1 MSEQA
6 KEFIRA
12 AEKKAFNKEH
22 RKIIQFNISKYDAA
36 VPKGKLQYANLELAK
51 QRTAHLKH
59 KAIENLDKMLI
70 EFEHNFVRKGG
81 KVIWAQDEEEAIYQI
96 LTIVKKHNAKKVVK
110 SKSMIT
116 EEIELNHFLEIENIE
131 SLETDLGEYIVQL
144 AGEKP
149 YHIITPVMHKSKE
162 IIAEL
167 FNEKFGLSKNST
179 PQEITAFVRKLLRD
193 KFVTADIGITGGNF
207 LVADIGAVALTEN
220 EGNAL
225 MSVSFPKVHI
235 AIVGIEKIIPSIK
248 DLDLIWPIL
257 STHGTGQKITVYNS
271 LITGPKQENEIDGPE
286 EMYVVLLDNN
296 RTNLLK
302 QEKQRRAMTCIRCG
316 ACLNGCPVYRN
327 IGGHNYSTTY
337 SGPIGSVITPHL
349 KGIKEFKHLSFASSL
364 CGKCTEVC
372 PSKINLHELLLHNRN
387 YAVKNGYV
395 AKTEKVTMFLWKKV
409 MLNRWMID
417 FANAKTKN
425 RMLNIVFKKPWG
437 RRRALPEVQKK
448 SFRQLWIDKKEKP
461 KNIL

>member
-1 MSEQA
+1 MSEQS
-6 KEFIRA
+6 KLFIKT
-12 AEKKAFNKEH
+12 AEKKAFDKQH
-22 RKIIQFNISKYDAA
+22 RKIIQFNISRYDAA
-36 VPKGKLQYANLELAK
+36 VPKGKLQYVNLELAK

-59 KAIENLDKMLI
+59 KAIENLDQMLI
-70 EFEHNFVRKGG
+70 EFERKFVSKGG
-81 KVIWAQDEEEAIYQI
+81 KLIWAQDEEEAISQI
-96 LTIVKKHNAKKVVK
+96 ISIVHKHHASKVVK

-116 EEIELNHFLEIENIE
+116 EEIELNYFLEKEQVE

-167 FNEKFGLSKNST
+167 FHEKFGLPREST
-179 PQEITAFVRKLLRD
+179 PQEITAFVRKLLRE

-207 LVADIGAVALTEN
+207 IVADIGAIALTEN

-248 DLDLIWPIL
+248 DLDILWPLL
-257 STHGTGQKITVYNS
+257 STHGTGQKITVYNT

-316 ACLNGCPVYRN
+316 ACLNGCPIYRN
-327 IGGHNYSTTY
+327 IGGHTYSTTY

-349 KGIKEFKHLSFASSL
+349 RGVKEFKHLSFASSL

-387 YAVKNGYV
+387 YSVINGYTT
-395 AKTEKVTMFLWKKV
+395 KTEKVTMFFWKKI

-425 RMLNIVFKKPWG
+425 IMLRMVFKRPWG
-437 RRRALPEVQKK
+437 PRRALPIVQKK
-448 SFRQLWIDKKEKP
+448 SFHQIWLERKVKK
-461 KNIL
+461 

>member
-1 MSEQA
+1 MSEES
-6 KEFIRA
+6 KKFIKA
-12 AEKKAFNKEH
+12 AEKKAFDKNH
-22 RKIIQFNISKYDAA
+22 RKIIQFNISRYDAA

-51 QRTAHLKH
+51 QRTASIKH
-59 KAIENLDKMLI
+59 KAIENLDTLLI
-70 EFEHNFVRKGG
+70 EFERNFVNKGG
-81 KVIWAQDEEEAIYQI
+81 KVIWAQDQEEAIFQI

-116 EEIELNHFLEIENIE
+116 EEIELNHFLESENIE

-167 FNEKFGLSKNST
+167 FNEKFGLPKEST
-179 PQEITAFVRKLLRD
+179 PEEITAYVRNLLRK

-207 LVADIGAVALTEN
+207 LIADIGAIALTEN

-235 AIVGIEKIIPSIK
+235 AIVGIDKMIASVK
-248 DLDLIWPIL
+248 DLDTLWPIL
-257 STHGTGQKITVYNS
+257 STHGTGQKITVYNT
-271 LITGPKQENEIDGPE
+271 IINGPKQENETDGPD

-302 QEKQRRAMTCIRCG
+302 QEKQRRAMSCIRCG
-316 ACLNGCPVYRN
+316 ACLNACPIYKN
-327 IGGHNYSTTY
+327 IGGHSYSTTY

-349 KGIKEFKHLSFASSL
+349 RGMKEFKHLSFASSL

-372 PSKINLHELLLHNRN
+372 PSKINLHELLLYNRN
-387 YAVKNGYV
+387 NSVINGY
-395 AKTEKVTMFLWKKV
+395 ANKTEKLTMFLWKKV

-425 RMLNIVFKKPWG
+425 LMLKLVFKKVWG
-437 RRRALPEVQKK
+437 PRRALPIVQKK
-448 SFRQLWIDKKEKP
+448 SFYQLWLDRKEKT
-461 KNIL
+461 KI